1 MIAREIFSD
10 YSLGADQLGTE
21 AEISRD
27 VFLPEILSNFLHAN
41 NFFCFQLYLGKS
53 SATLSQQIF
62 AFHWTFQS
70 HQFNETKEKAPIM
83 V

>member
-27 VFLPEILSNFLHAN
+27 VFFAGNIVQLFLRAN
-41 NFFCFQLYLGKS
+41 NFFCFQLSLGK
-53 SATLSQQIF
+53 
-62 AFHWTFQS
+62 
-70 HQFNETKEKAPIM
+70 K
-83 V
+83 